1 MSAAEL
7 QQLIEQVQ
15 SLSLEER
22 QQLQL
27 AMDSLSPPT
36 PEEALSRKLRELG
49 LVRHPPRRR
58 SVLAR
63 PRPEPIRVIG
73 KPVSETLIEERR

>member
-7 QQLIEQVQ
+7 QRLMEEVK
-15 SLSLEER
+15 SLSPEER
-22 QQLQL
+22 QQLQAVIDL
-27 AMDSLSPPT
+27 LPAPT
-36 PEEALSRKLRELG
+36 PEDALGRKLRELG
-49 LVRHPPRRR
+49 LVRHPPRDP

-63 PRPEPIRVIG
+63 PRPDPIQVSG

>member
-15 SLSLEER
+15 SLSPEER
-22 QQLQL
+22 QQLQV
-27 AMDSLSPPT
+27 AMDSLSAPT
-36 PEEALSRKLRELG
+36 PEDALSRKLRELG
-49 LVRHPPRRR
+49 LVRHPPRRPGR
-58 SVLAR
+58 RR
-63 PRPEPIRVIG
+63 PHPEPIQVTG